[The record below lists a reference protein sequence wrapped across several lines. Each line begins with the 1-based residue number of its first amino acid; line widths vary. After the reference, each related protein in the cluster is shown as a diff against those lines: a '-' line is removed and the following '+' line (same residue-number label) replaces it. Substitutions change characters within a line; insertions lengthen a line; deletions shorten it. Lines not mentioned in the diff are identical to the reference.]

1 MKSTTIASSIAA
13 LAPVAHAAVSG
24 FDISGYQPT
33 VDFAGAYA
41 DGARFVM
48 IKVRPRTN
56 TLRLMTSQCQR
67 TNTI

>member
-1 MKSTTIASSIAA
+1 MKSSSIIASGIAG
-13 LAPVAHAAVSG
+13 LAPLVSAAVSG

-48 IKVRPRTN
+48 IKVRSLGRLNSSHKDT
-56 TLRLMTSQCQR
+56 TL
-67 TNTI
+67 